1 MYEKNNLFSIPSS
14 SSSAISD
21 YSVQLKFNNYHSYIF
36 FLKPKFSRMEA
47 VLKHLKENEQKWV
60 DRLAECVS
68 IASISGSPDHRDEC
82 IRQMHETQKM
92 LKALGKIKKIARDV

>member
-1 MYEKNNLFSIPSS
+1 
-14 SSSAISD
+14 
-21 YSVQLKFNNYHSYIF
+21 
-36 FLKPKFSRMEA
+36 MEA

-92 LKALGKIKKIARDV
+92 LQALGAG